1 MSSFPVLAAPPA
13 NDNLA
18 DAIALST
25 TPHSVTEAEWSAATN
40 EVGEVDCITTNA
52 WWYKY
57 TPTATGNFY
66 VTSNGASGI
75 NADVRLGIYT
85 GTAFP
90 LTGVSC
96 TDDDDGYAST
106 SNTQGECQTISGVAA
121 TTYYIRIAS
130 GSASF
135 GAIATSLR
143 TSACPTGAP
152 PPPAPSV
159 SAPILNFN
167 QPVVIYS
174 EEINVT
180 K

>member
-1 MSSFPVLAAPPA
+1 LSSFPVLAAPPA

-18 DAIALST
+18 NAIALST
-25 TPHSVTEAEWSAATN
+25 TPHSVTEVEWNAATDEAS
-40 EVGEVDCITTNA
+40 EVTCMNARA

-85 GTAFP
+85 GTTFP

-96 TDDDDGYAST
+96 TDDDDGYAGFT
-106 SNTQGECQTISGVAA
+106 PDQGECQTISGVAA

-174 EEINVT
+174 EEIDVT

>member
-18 DAIALST
+18 NAIALST
-25 TPHSVTEAEWSAATN
+25 TPHSVTEVEWNAATDEAS
-40 EVGEVDCITTNA
+40 EVTCMNARA

-66 VTSNGASGI
+66 VISNGASGN

-85 GTAFP
+85 GTTFP

-96 TDDDDGYAST
+96 TDDDDGYAGFT
-106 SNTQGECQTISGVAA
+106 PDQGECQTTSGVAG
-121 TTYYIRIAS
+121 TTYYIRITS
-130 GSASF
+130 NSSSF
-135 GAIATSLR
+135 GTVATSLR
-143 TSACPTGAP
+143 TSACPTGVT
-152 PPPAPSV
+152 PPAPPV
-159 SAPILNFN
+159 SAPIFNLN
-167 QPVVIYS
+167 QPAVIYS